1 MVSFNPER
9 CEVIRITNK
18 RRIIEANYS
27 IHGRTLQI
35 TTKIKYLGVTINNK
49 LSWGPHINNT
59 IAFLSCNLSGC
70 PQSIQATSYKT
81 LVRPQV
87 EYASIFWDHTN
98 KTITNIEEVQRRAGG
113 MLHHERLKQGEQCYM
128 TSMLQQLH
136 LDSLQSRRRITA
148 RAT

>member
-9 CEVIRITNK
+9 CEVIRIANK
-18 RRIIEANYS
+18 RRISEVNYS

-35 TTKIKYLGVTINNK
+35 TTKIKYRYLGVTINNK
-49 LSWGPHINNT
+49 LNWGPHINNISRKAKNT

-98 KTITNIEEVQRRAGG
+98 KTITNIEEVQRRAA
-113 MLHHERLKQGEQCYM
+113 CYIM
-128 TSMLQQLH
+128 S
-136 LDSLQSRRRITA
+136 D
-148 RAT
+148 